1 MQSGSK
7 NQKPKLTFERATNIG
22 ALHSFSCGQE
32 DVDHIIRE
40 VLPDTLFDNELYL
53 VKDGE
58 EVVALFCLQI
68 ENHCLFLSDDT
79 KGKMQAGT
87 KPKPNSALVE
97 GEKFW
102 ERFNY
107 DSRELTLLAV
117 KEDRRFQHI
126 GSFIIESIL
135 ERLAN
140 DPNENREFI
149 HVRALNTEEYSAIPF
164 YRKCGFFPA
173 VKEEKGVNLMM
184 YRIIP
189 QGIH

>member
-87 KPKPNSALVE
+87 KPKPNSAIIKGDE
-97 GEKFW
+97 FW

-117 KEDRRFQHI
+117 KKERRFQHI
-126 GSFIIESIL
+126 GSFIIESII
-135 ERLAN
+135 ERLAS